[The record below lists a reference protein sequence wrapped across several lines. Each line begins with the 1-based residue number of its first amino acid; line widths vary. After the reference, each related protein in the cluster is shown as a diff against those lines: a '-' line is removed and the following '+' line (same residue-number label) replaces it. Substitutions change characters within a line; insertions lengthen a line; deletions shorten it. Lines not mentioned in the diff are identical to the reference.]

1 MHLDVCVCVSMPGED
16 EVHRTTS
23 FGTHQFVTCE
33 KRQSE
38 DCNGAG
44 HSSLVRPWDSLT
56 PVMAGYSEDLQFAT
70 SSLASSALLSSTK
83 DEGKEGERE
92 EDEVKLFLYLCV
104 SLDS

>member
-1 MHLDVCVCVSMPGED
+1 
-16 EVHRTTS
+16 
-23 FGTHQFVTCE
+23 
-33 KRQSE
+33 
-38 DCNGAG
+38 
-44 HSSLVRPWDSLT
+44 
-56 PVMAGYSEDLQFAT
+56 MAGYSEDLQFAT